1 MESDLEAEEII
12 LGAIGPSV
20 RKSTVFDREPMRI
33 PNTLRRPLALTL
45 LLILIPS
52 CGGRKDPFDAETI
65 RGDMED
71 RSLHRLYEEAR
82 ERPWS
87 PPEDGLL
94 TEEHIAGFLKVA
106 PLAQRI
112 VEVAGERIDAEVEI
126 AQASDDHMT
135 RAGAAFAAIGSM
147 RNAAT
152 AHLRAALMLDLNP
165 NQQIWVLDQIVGAR
179 WNLGEL
185 RRFDSAVT
193 EAEQT
198 RDSETN
204 PLLREQNEA
213 ALAAAREA
221 RRSWQQSMGDAR
233 LANAWMVDKH
243 AEELG
248 RFVPAVTPHK
258 RR

>member
-1 MESDLEAEEII
+1 
-12 LGAIGPSV
+12 
-20 RKSTVFDREPMRI
+20 MRI
-33 PNTLRRPLALTL
+33 PQPLRRPLALTL
-45 LLILIPS
+45 SLLLILA
-52 CGGRKDPFDAETI
+52 CGGKEDPFDAETI
-65 RGDMED
+65 RSDMEE
-71 RSLHRLYEEAR
+71 RSLRQLYDEAR

-87 PPEDGLL
+87 PPDDGLL
-94 TEEHIAGFLKVA
+94 TEEHVAGFLKVA

-112 VEVAGERIDAEVEI
+112 VEVAGERIEAEMEI
-126 AQASDDHMT
+126 AQASDDRMT

-165 NQQIWVLDQIVGAR
+165 NQQIWVLDQIAGAR
-179 WNLGEL
+179 WNLSEL
-185 RRFDSAVT
+185 RRFDRAVT

-213 ALAAAREA
+213 ALEAAREE

-233 LANAWMVDKH
+233 LANARMVDKH
-243 AEELG
+243 ADELG
-248 RFVPAVTPHK
+248 KFVPAVAPSK
-258 RR
+258 QR